1 MNTCADCKYHE
12 CKNNC
17 VKNKKC
23 LIGAKKYIKKKKINS
38 LKRNVPRKILML
50 QMKNQWQGVLNLF
63 LRKKDV

>member
-23 LIGAKKYIKKKKINS
+23 LCDGLCKKNP
-38 LKRNVPRKILML
+38 LKSHHRRCEEVICKHFKLD
-50 QMKNQWQGVLNLF
+50 QYFYQF
-63 LRKKDV
+63 L